1 MKPQK
6 KLNEVFTDFLTNG
19 IFKSLQSFDVPWKN
33 ENIDGV
39 LDLDFFTNYAGEK
52 TISPALNAL
61 LDEDGELSALNQAK
75 LASLIYNKFKINWIR
90 EYQVLLAEYNPI
102 ENYSMVETHTGSD
115 TRTETPEDWVKT
127 ETQTPNQ
134 WKQTETQTPTDWK
147 ETKTDTPT
155 DWKETKTDT
164 PTDWKETETQT
175 PTNWKETTKGLQ
187 ADNVADA
194 ENSVYAFNSS
204 DPVKISESEAKT
216 SSKSEVE
223 RTGTYETETERTGT
237 YQTEVERSGSYETE
251 TERTGTYQTETSH
264 TGTYETTSE
273 QSGTYESKTEYDTE
287 LTRSGNIGVTTSV
300 QMLRDHA
307 DFWSNW
313 NFFQNVVFPDVS
325 SIMALKIYQ

>member
-1 MKPQK
+1 MRPQK

-39 LDLDFFTNYAGEK
+39 LDLNFFTNYAGEK
-52 TISPALNAL
+52 TISPAVAAL

-75 LASLIYNKFKINWIR
+75 LASLIYNMFKINWAR
-90 EYQVLLAEYNPI
+90 EYQVLLAEYDPI
-102 ENYSMVETHTGSD
+102 ENYSMVETHSGSD
-115 TRTETPEDWVKT
+115 TRTETPEDWKKT

-134 WKQTETQTPTDWK
+134 WTSTETQ
-147 ETKTDTPT
+147 TPT

-175 PTNWKETTKGLQ
+175 PTNWTETTEGLQ

-237 YQTEVERSGSYETE
+237 YETEVER
-251 TERTGTYQTETSH
+251 TGTFETATSQ
-264 TGTYETTSE
+264 TGTFETTSE
-273 QSGTYESKTEYDTE
+273 QTGTYESKTEYDTE

-307 DFWSNW
+307 DFWSTW
-313 NFFQNVVFPDVS
+313 NFFETVVFKNVS
-325 SIMALKIYQ
+325 SVLALKIY